1 MNMIKTALVLAPLA
15 LAACQEPMR
24 TMPVPDT
31 GASPAARSGSGAP
44 SATPSTAGNPSGS
57 MSGSS
62 MGTSVP
68 SGTGRQQ
75 GSSTR

>member
-1 MNMIKTALVLAPLA
+1 MNLIKTALVLAPLA

-24 TMPVPDT
+24 STPATDA

-62 MGTSVP
+62 MGTNVP

-75 GSSTR
+75 GTSMR